1 VIGYALCLI
10 MYLPRHVSNIIIV
23 ANVKLKAY
31 PNGLCMFGATNSV
44 LSIIVA
50 TNIRLNTF

>member
-1 VIGYALCLI
+1 MIGYALCLI